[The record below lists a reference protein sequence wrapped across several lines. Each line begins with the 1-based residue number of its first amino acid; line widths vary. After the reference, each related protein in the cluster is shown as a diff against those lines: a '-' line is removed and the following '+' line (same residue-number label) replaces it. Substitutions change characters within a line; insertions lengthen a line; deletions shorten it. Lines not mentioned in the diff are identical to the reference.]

1 MRTFFS
7 NARLILEPDAGIV
20 VGGLLVEEGVMRE
33 VVTGCSEGI
42 AHGSPFAGVEEV
54 IDCSGD
60 YLAPGLVD
68 IHCHGALGRDAMD
81 ASRGAF
87 QEILRH
93 HASRGTTTALLTTV
107 AAPLGDVLRV
117 LATAEEFAG
126 EHGIARLAG
135 IHLEGPYF
143 SPARRGAHRAEE
155 LRLPSGME
163 TSRLMEH
170 AAVIRRMTLAPEL
183 AGVPELLRQLAAHG
197 ISASAG
203 HSDATEEEAARG
215 FRAGITQATH
225 LYNCMSSLR
234 SRDGIKR
241 SGLAEEALVTKG
253 VLCEVI
259 ADGIH
264 LPPALLRLS
273 WLAKGW
279 EELVIVSDATAGAGL
294 SEGSTFALGGLS
306 CQVRGGASWTAELG
320 RQRLA
325 GSTISMIDGVR
336 IMTEQAGIP
345 LVEATAMASLVPA
358 RSLGLDHE
366 IGSIAPGKRADLMRF
381 SEDWRVSGVW
391 TGGVAISAGQKP

>member
-1 MRTFFS
+1 MRTFFT

-20 VGGLLVEEGVMRE
+20 EGGLLMEEGVIRE
-33 VVTGCSEGI
+33 VITGCSEGI
-42 AHGSPFAGVEEV
+42 ADGSPFSAAEEV
-54 IDCSGD
+54 IDCGGD

-68 IHCHGALGRDAMD
+68 IHCHGALGSDAMG
-81 ASRGAF
+81 ASREAF
-87 QEILRH
+87 LEILRH

-117 LATAEEFAG
+117 LATAAEFAG

-155 LRLPSGME
+155 LRLPSIEE
-163 TSRLMEH
+163 TSRLLEH

-183 AGVPELLRQLAAHG
+183 AGVPELLRELAAHG

-203 HSDATEEEAARG
+203 HSDASEEEAAWG
-215 FRAGITQATH
+215 FRSGITQATH
-225 LYNCMSSLR
+225 LYNCMSSLH

-253 VLCEVI
+253 VLCEVV

-264 LPPALLRLS
+264 LPPALLRLA

-279 EELVIVSDATAGAGL
+279 GELVIVSDATAGAGL
-294 SEGSTFALGGLS
+294 PEGSTFALGGLS
-306 CQVRGGASWTAELG
+306 CQVRGGASWTAESG
-320 RQRLA
+320 QQRLA
-325 GSTISMIDGVR
+325 GSTIAMIDGVR

-345 LVEATAMASLVPA
+345 LIEAIAMASFVPA

-366 IGSIAPGKRADLMRF
+366 FGSIASGKRADLIRF
-381 SEDWRVSGVW
+381 DESWTLKGVW
-391 TGGVAISAGQKP
+391 MGGKMASKKVS